1 MSLNQNIKTEY
12 SDEVTFETDIYS
24 DNNGNTILANV
35 VAEFEW
41 NQDGIEC
48 ITSIKL
54 LDTQY
59 NEFNKD
65 LYEEKQTLAIK
76 KANEFYENYCSR
88 EYDY

>member
-12 SDEVTFETDIYS
+12 SDEVIFGTEIYTDN
-24 DNNGNTILANV
+24 DGNTITANV
-35 VAEFEW
+35 VAEFDW
-41 NQDGIEC
+41 NQDGVEC

-54 LDTQY
+54 VDTQY
-59 NEFNKD
+59 HQFNKD
-65 LYEEKQTLAIK
+65 LYSENQTLALE

>member
-1 MSLNQNIKTEY
+1 MNLNQNIKTEY
-12 SDEVTFETDIYS
+12 SDVVHFETDIYIN
-24 DNNGNTILANV
+24 NNGDTIFAYV

-65 LYEEKQTLAIK
+65 LYSENKTLALK